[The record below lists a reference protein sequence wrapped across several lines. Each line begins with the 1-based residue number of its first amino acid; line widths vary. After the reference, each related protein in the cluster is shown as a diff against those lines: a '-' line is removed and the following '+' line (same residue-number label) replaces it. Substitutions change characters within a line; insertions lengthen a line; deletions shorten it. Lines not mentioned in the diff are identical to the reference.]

1 MPGGTKGSHTIPPPS
16 PILSFRYMCTT
27 NNFIYI
33 NFRSLNEHMADPSPI
48 LQAIYTAAF
57 SCSTSSLS
65 SLLDTTFGYL
75 ISSMGRRY
83 RFMNT
88 LSFIWVLS
96 GASSKKIIVSIHY
109 ERLTR
114 HDCLYCIK
122 HTLFKY
128 ISGLTFENK
137 SFLIFSLPFY

>member
-1 MPGGTKGSHTIPPPS
+1 MPGGTKASHTIPPPS

-88 LSFIWVLS
+88 LSFI
-96 GASSKKIIVSIHY
+96 
-109 ERLTR
+109 
-114 HDCLYCIK
+114 
-122 HTLFKY
+122 
-128 ISGLTFENK
+128 
-137 SFLIFSLPFY
+137 